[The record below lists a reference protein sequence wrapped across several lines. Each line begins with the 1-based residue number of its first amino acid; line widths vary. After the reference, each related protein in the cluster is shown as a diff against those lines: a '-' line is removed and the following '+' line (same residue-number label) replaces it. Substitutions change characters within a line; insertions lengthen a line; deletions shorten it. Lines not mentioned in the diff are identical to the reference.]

1 MNIRN
6 SSKIILLIFFIAIS
20 KLALTQKGEVYIS
33 GLYKYRILSA
43 KGIVFDAP
51 MVKDK
56 ETKKKVSKSLQDG
69 WGYSSSEAKRI
80 LNGLEKEG
88 QPSWIQDGIS
98 VEEEKVIQ
106 TLNGFNVSALSQE
119 DRVLEFFP
127 SVNDHVPAEYK
138 FKKPFCLVV
147 GHYYVV
153 LDSYY
158 STIQQTADTSKQ
170 IKKILAYTHYP
181 VQLNKLNTYKES
193 GTYYVSRPPNW
204 QLKAARMKR
213 LFQVDST
220 SILRTENAN
229 FWPKGVTTL
238 SSENLAKLKA
248 YYLFSFW
255 INKTE
260 YLYIRIPG
268 KENASIFPEIG
279 FLDHHDLYYTV
290 ENNSNYITW
299 TGAKPPKDFRIKNII
314 EVMQKGLLAYANHPD
329 FRDLYKPG
337 ATWDVNKGGS
347 MIPTEMHVLEPRA
360 PAHVI
365 FKKSKLDSYQLM
377 APLEKSADRFD
388 AEQTAYQLALQVAAE
403 AKLFLKPD
411 GEPIE
416 FYMSEPRSFSGG
428 TIYVLQYKNDT
439 LLGNNQYQVF
449 SIHTVNDVV
458 WLNYIFRNEIY
469 GYLF

>member
-1 MNIRN
+1 MQE
-6 SSKIILLIFFIAIS
+6 F
-20 KLALTQKGEVYIS
+20 TQ
-33 GLYKYRILSA
+33 
-43 KGIVFDAP
+43 
-51 MVKDK
+51 
-56 ETKKKVSKSLQDG
+56 
-69 WGYSSSEAKRI
+69 
-80 LNGLEKEG
+80 
-88 QPSWIQDGIS
+88 
-98 VEEEKVIQ
+98 
-106 TLNGFNVSALSQE
+106 
-119 DRVLEFFP
+119 FP
-127 SVNDHVPAEYK
+127 
-138 FKKPFCLVV
+138 
-147 GHYYVV
+147 
-153 LDSYY
+153 
-158 STIQQTADTSKQ
+158 I
-170 IKKILAYTHYP
+170 
-181 VQLNKLNTYKES
+181 QLNKLNPYKES
-193 GTYYVSRPPNW
+193 TSYYVTRPPNW
-204 QLKAARMKR
+204 QLKAARIKR

-220 SILRTENAN
+220 GILRFENAN
-229 FWPKGVTTL
+229 LWPKGLTTL

-279 FLDHHDLYYTV
+279 FLAHHDLYYTV

-314 EVMQKGLLAYANHPD
+314 EVMQKGLLAYANHRD

-416 FYMSEPRSFSGG
+416 FNMSEPRSFSGG